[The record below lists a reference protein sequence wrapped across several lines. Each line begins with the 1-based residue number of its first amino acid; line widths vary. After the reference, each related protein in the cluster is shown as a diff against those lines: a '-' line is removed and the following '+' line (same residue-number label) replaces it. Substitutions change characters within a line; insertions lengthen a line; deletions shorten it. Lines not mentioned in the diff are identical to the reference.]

1 MPYILKNYVYMA
13 VLFQCMTKF
22 TTNKKK
28 KELCIQNVL
37 KDMGLDILLYNPGK
51 RKNLGQMFVYTV
63 WSQLCKL
70 VKDNKEKI

>member
-1 MPYILKNYVYMA
+1 MYTW
-13 VLFQCMTKF
+13 LFYSNVWQ
-22 TTNKKK
+22 NSLQIKKK